1 MKKRSAIE
9 LSAEEQEH
17 YLARAP
23 TVILVSIGRDGYP
36 HAVPMWFVVEA
47 DGCVYMTT
55 YARSQKVVNVRRNPK
70 VALLVESG
78 LRYEDLKGVLIRGHA
93 TVIEDA
99 DLCLRLLLRMHA
111 DHSSKALP
119 EDAEDV
125 MRAQARKR
133 VVLKVSPERVTS
145 WDHQKLGGVY

>member
-1 MKKRSAIE
+1 MNKRSAIE
-9 LSAEEQEH
+9 LSDEERQQ
-17 YLARAP
+17 YLSRAP

-36 HAVPMWFVVEA
+36 HAVPMWFVVEG
-47 DGCVYMTT
+47 DGCIYMTT

-78 LRYEDLKGVLIRGHA
+78 LRYEELKGVLIRGHA
-93 TVIEDA
+93 AVIEDS
-99 DLCLRLLLRMHA
+99 DLCVRLLLRMHA
-111 DHSSKALP
+111 RHSGEALP
-119 EDAEDV
+119 EEADDV

-145 WDHQKLGGVY
+145 WDHQKLGGAY